1 MPYASIDAVVA
12 WTAIGPFEWSLHAL
26 GACVSLVL
34 SALRNDGLVPLNWDK
49 VFLPM
54 YIAAGLHLYFSAIL
68 FARLFIFYKPSKRKT
83 LWLVINCGTA
93 TTILSLILFTEIAL
107 SRYLDAPS
115 EEGLVLLESAGG
127 SLLGLL
133 AVCLTRLLVVPL
145 PEDCDG
151 DDEDD
156 LLTEL
161 FS

>member
-26 GACVSLVL
+26 GACLALVL
-34 SALRNDGLVPLNWDK
+34 SALKSELGLNWDK
-49 VFLPM
+49 VFLPL
-54 YIAAGLHLYFSAIL
+54 YIAAGLHLYFAAML

-83 LWLVINCGTA
+83 LWLVVNCGTA
-93 TTILSLILFTEIAL
+93 ITILSLLLFTELTL

-115 EEGLVLLESAGG
+115 EDGLILLESAGG

-133 AVCLTRLLVVPL
+133 SVCLTRLLVVPL

-151 DDEDD
+151 DDDED

-161 FS
+161 CF

>member
-1 MPYASIDAVVA
+1 MPFASIDAVVA

-26 GACVSLVL
+26 GACLTLAL
-34 SALRNDGLVPLNWDK
+34 SALKNDGVLALNWDK
-49 VFLPM
+49 VFLPL
-54 YIAAGLHLYFSAIL
+54 YIAAGLHLYFSALL
-68 FARLFIFYKPSKRKT
+68 FARLFIFYKPSRRKT

-93 TTILSLILFTEIAL
+93 TTILSLLLFTEIAL

-115 EEGLVLLESAGG
+115 EDSLVLLESAGG

-145 PEDCDG
+145 PEDSDA
-151 DDEDD
+151 DDDD
-156 LLTEL
+156 DFLTEL